1 MIPAMLDGMAFHLG
15 VICGGPSCER
25 GISLNSARS
34 LLDHLQDDTLTIHP
48 LYVDRE
54 LRFYRLSPAQ
64 LYSNTPSD
72 FDFKLYETAEH
83 LEGKSL
89 EAVLKSMDLVFPAIH
104 GPFGETG
111 ELQALLEDMNI
122 PFVGSGSEACKKL
135 FFKHCAADTLM
146 RKGFGTLPAALL
158 EAGNPDNAAVIQ
170 RFFHTHQPERAII
183 KPSAGGSSIGV
194 HSINTPD
201 EALQKANLLFN
212 DGVDTR
218 ALLEP
223 FVEGNEF
230 TVLAFQNPQ
239 GSPYALIPT
248 EIEVSY
254 EDHGLFDYRRKY
266 LPTANT
272 RYHTPPRFS
281 DETTTL
287 IQREAEAIFTLF
299 GMRDFGRIDGWCLPG
314 GKLLFTDINPI
325 SGMEQ
330 NSFVFRQSSLVGL
343 NHRQALLTIV
353 ESACRRYG
361 INPPTLSEAASTPKR
376 PVYVL
381 FGGSTAERQVS
392 LMSGTNI
399 WLKLLKSTRYAP
411 QPFFWAQNETIWPI
425 PYSYALNHTA
435 EEVMENCEQ
444 AAVVRPRVESM
455 IPQVHLNGAGALPPY
470 TPEPLPQP
478 LTLDAFLIQAK
489 TQAAFVFIGL
499 HGGAG
504 ENGQLQAKLAAYN
517 LPHNG
522 PHAPAARL
530 CMDKCATGLAI
541 QQAAIPG
548 LTSLPKKS
556 YPLSALIAQ
565 AATLWPELTQAL
577 SSQTLILKPRH
588 DGCSA
593 GIVKLTNQADLNAYI
608 KLAAD
613 KAPFIPPHT
622 FPGQTQPIEMPPNT
636 DTDYL
641 FEPYI
646 EPDAIQ
652 IKGHSLIQTAKE
664 GWVEITVGVLEAAG
678 EYHALSPSI
687 TIAEGAVLSLEEKF
701 QGGTGVNLTP
711 PPHDIISTES
721 VARIRTLIEAAAKAL
736 GITNYARLDAFYN
749 RKTQALI
756 LIEANTLPGLT
767 PSTVIYHQ
775 ALAEVPPL
783 SPPIFLEHLIDSAW
797 AEHTA
802 NAPAPF
808 ALTS

>member
-1 MIPAMLDGMAFHLG
+1 MLDDMAFHLG

-54 LRFYRLSPAQ
+54 LRFYRLSSAQ

-83 LEGKSL
+83 LEGKAL
-89 EAVLKSMDLVFPAIH
+89 EAVLKNIDLVFPAIH
-104 GPFGETG
+104 GSFGETG
-111 ELQALLEDMNI
+111 ELQALLEKMNI

-135 FFKHCAADTLM
+135 FFKHCAAETLM

-158 EAGNPDNAAVIQ
+158 EAENFDNAAVIQ
-170 RFFHTHQPERAII
+170 RFFRTHQPKRAII

-212 DGVDTR
+212 SGIDTR

-230 TVLAFQNPQ
+230 TVLVFQNPK

-248 EIEVSY
+248 EIDVSY
-254 EDHGLFDYRRKY
+254 EEHGLFDYRRKY
-266 LPTANT
+266 LPTTNT

-281 DETTTL
+281 NATTTL
-287 IQREAEAIFTLF
+287 IQQEAEAIFTLF
-299 GMRDFGRIDGWCLPG
+299 GMRDFGRIDGWSLPG

-343 NHRQALLTIV
+343 NHRQTLLTII

-361 INPPTLSEAASTPKR
+361 IKPPATSTVTSRNKR

-399 WLKLLKSTRYAP
+399 WLKLLKSTRYTP

-444 AAVVRPRVESM
+444 AAIIRPQLESM
-455 IPQVHLNGAGALPPY
+455 IHQVHLNAAGALPPY
-470 TPEPLPQP
+470 TSENLPQP
-478 LTLDAFLIQAK
+478 LTLDAFL
-489 TQAAFVFIGL
+489 TQAQIEEAFVFIGL

-504 ENGQLQAKLAAYN
+504 ENGQLQTKLAAYN
-517 LPHNG
+517 LPYNG
-522 PHAPAARL
+522 PNAPAASL
-530 CMDKCATGLAI
+530 CMDKYATGLAI
-541 QQAAIPG
+541 QKAAIPG
-548 LTSLPKKS
+548 LTSLPKQS
-556 YPLSALIAQ
+556 YPLSALIEN
-565 AATLWPELTQAL
+565 AATLWPKLIQELA
-577 SSQTLILKPRH
+577 SQTLILKPRH

-593 GIVKLTNQADLNAYI
+593 GIIKLTNQTDLNAYI
-608 KLAAD
+608 KLAAK

-622 FPGQTQPIEMPPNT
+622 FFGQTQPIEMPPNT

-646 EPDAIQ
+646 EPDTIQ
-652 IKGHSLIQTAKE
+652 IKEHSIIQTIKQ

-678 EYHALSPSI
+678 EYHALFPSI

-701 QGGTGVNLTP
+701 QGGTGINLTP
-711 PPHDIISTES
+711 PPHELITEES
-721 VARIRTLIEAAAKAL
+721 VIRIRTLIESAAKAL

-749 RKTQALI
+749 RKTQELV

-775 ALAEVPPL
+775 ALAETPPL
-783 SPPIFLEHLIDSAW
+783 SPHSFLEHLIDSAW
-797 AEHTA
+797 AEHTKIT
-802 NAPAPF
+802 PS
-808 ALTS
+808 T